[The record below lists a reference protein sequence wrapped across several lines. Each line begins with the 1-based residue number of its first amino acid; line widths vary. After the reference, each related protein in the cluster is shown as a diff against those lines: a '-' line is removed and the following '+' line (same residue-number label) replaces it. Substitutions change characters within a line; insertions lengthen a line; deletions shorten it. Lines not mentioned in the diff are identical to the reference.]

1 MAAGDRLLEPFV
13 VGLTDCHVV
22 VVGAVVSVVS
32 ALQVV
37 LGLAEAAAS
46 SAISLELE
54 VDEAVLEVS
63 HLVGVGICR
72 GGLRCGVVSRAGH
85 CVVPAVSLVVLIV
98 FVRPNSTEVVAI

>member
-1 MAAGDRLLEPFV
+1 M

-46 SAISLELE
+46 SAMSLELE
-54 VDEAVLEVS
+54 VGEAVLEVG
-63 HLVGVGICR
+63 HFIGVGVCR
-72 GGLRCGVVSRAGH
+72 GGLWFQVRAI
-85 CVVPAVSLVVLIV
+85 VLY
-98 FVRPNSTEVVAI
+98 